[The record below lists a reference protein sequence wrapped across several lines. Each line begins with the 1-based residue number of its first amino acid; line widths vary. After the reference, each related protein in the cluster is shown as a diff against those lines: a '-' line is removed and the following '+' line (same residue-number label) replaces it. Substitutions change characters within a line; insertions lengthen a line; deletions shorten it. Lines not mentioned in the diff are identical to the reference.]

1 MTDEELETTGLFG
14 VIRNQEDLDIGEQLE
29 ELEDRLDYLDIDDIK
44 KEDIEERIVRI
55 REEDNEEIKE
65 ALFNELIDELDS

>member
-1 MTDEELETTGLFG
+1 MTDKELETTGLFG
-14 VIRNQEDLDIGEQLE
+14 IIRNQEDLDIGEQLE
-29 ELEDRLDYLDIDDIK
+29 ELEDRLDYLDIDDRK

-65 ALFNELIDELDS
+65 ALFNEFIDELDS